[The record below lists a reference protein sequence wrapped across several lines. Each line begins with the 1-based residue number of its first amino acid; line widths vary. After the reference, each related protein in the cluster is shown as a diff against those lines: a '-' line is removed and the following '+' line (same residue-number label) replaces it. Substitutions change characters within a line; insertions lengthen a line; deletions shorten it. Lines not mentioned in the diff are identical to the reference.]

1 MSRFELIGGIK
12 KDGELML
19 LFPSVNEARKKLL
32 IIRPEL
38 RKRCSVVVTTR
49 GIHDRN
55 QTIPFSKS

>member
-19 LFPSVNEARKKLL
+19 LFPTVYEARKKLS

>member
-19 LFPSVNEARKKLL
+19 LFPSVKEARKKLL
-32 IIRPEL
+32 IIRPGL
-38 RKRCSVVVTTR
+38 RERCSVVVTTR
-49 GIHDRN
+49 GVHARN